1 MERKR
6 KQIYFVS
13 NIIYDADEI
22 HKFHWTALKTLHT
35 LGDRGFP
42 DQNIIMVIISSKD
55 VALIVLICLKPLQP
69 ISKFQHQQPRKATLT
84 LIGAAHQQFSVLVEL

>member
-22 HKFHWTALKTLHT
+22 HKFYWTALKTLHIINVDYYLQRRSSNSPELSKT
-35 LGDRGFP
+35 HYNLFP
-42 DQNIIMVIISSKD
+42 SLTTN
-55 VALIVLICLKPLQP
+55 P
-69 ISKFQHQQPRKATLT
+69 IQQQQPSKPTLT